1 MCEWNLKA
9 PWMGGWCFCAY
20 YLLLWRVGTGVISST
35 NETKRK
41 TTWKISHT
49 KLHTHT
55 NNLCS
60 SFFKTVSMFLLPC
73 CSETRPGKAA
83 AESTAFFSSSLAKR
97 GAEEEECSGD
107 WVRVV
112 RPTVTP
118 SGLFDNGDEWD
129 GMNGMPALL
138 HRFQKYTRFFI
149 T

>member
-9 PWMGGWCFCAY
+9 PWRGVGVFARTI
-20 YLLLWRVGTGVISST
+20 YLLLWRRVGTGV
-35 NETKRK
+35 NETKDNMENIPH
-41 TTWKISHT
+41 KI
-49 KLHTHT
+49 THI
-55 NNLCS
+55 LCS
-60 SFFKTVSMFLLPC
+60 SFFLTVSMFLLPC

-118 SGLFDNGDEWD
+118 SVLFDNGDEWD

-138 HRFQKYTRFFI
+138 HRSQKYTRFFI